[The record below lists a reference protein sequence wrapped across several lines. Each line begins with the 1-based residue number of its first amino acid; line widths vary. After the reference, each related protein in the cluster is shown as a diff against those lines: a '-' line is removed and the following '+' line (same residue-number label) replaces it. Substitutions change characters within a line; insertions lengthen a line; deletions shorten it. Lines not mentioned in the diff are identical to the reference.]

1 MLFFFRKLHFKLL
14 LILRGGKVEESKDES
29 VFSKDI
35 IIIEL
40 EPCDTK
46 PEIRLLKYFHLLNE
60 SE

>member
-1 MLFFFRKLHFKLL
+1 M
-14 LILRGGKVEESKDES
+14 EESKDES